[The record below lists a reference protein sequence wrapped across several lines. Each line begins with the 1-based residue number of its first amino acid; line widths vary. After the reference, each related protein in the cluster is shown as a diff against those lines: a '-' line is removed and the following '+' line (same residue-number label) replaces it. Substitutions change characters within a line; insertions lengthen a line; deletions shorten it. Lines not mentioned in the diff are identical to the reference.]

1 MIEAPLLSLRC
12 VSRHFPGAPAPAVD
26 TLSLD
31 VPRGTIVALL
41 GPSGCGKTTTLRLIA
56 GFDAPDAGEIFI
68 DGQSMSRRGRPV
80 APEARHI
87 GFVFQD
93 FALFPHLTVRQN
105 LTFGLRE
112 GTRAFRDQRVEQVLQ
127 LCGLDGLGGR
137 YPHELSGGQQQR
149 VALARALAP
158 DTPLVLLDEP
168 LGALDATL
176 RKSLR
181 TDMRQ
186 ILRRAGTTAV
196 LVTHDHEEAFEMADQ
211 VAIMHAGR
219 LEQLGTPAELVA
231 DPRTPF
237 VAQFVGAGTLIRGTW
252 QAGRVTTPLGD
263 ALVTADADPGVE
275 GGVEDG
281 AAVDVL
287 LRPWGLDVLGD
298 LLLGIPATVDDVI
311 FTGSH
316 WHVYL
321 DFGNT
326 RFVADL
332 PMQWPPPPAGA
343 SIRVRPSPGPTVGFC
358 GERRLLMRWAAFTD

>member
-1 MIEAPLLSLRC
+1 MNDVPLLSLQG
-12 VSRHFPGAPAPAVD
+12 VSRRFPGAMDIAVND
-26 TLSLD
+26 LSLD
-31 VPRGTIVALL
+31 VPRGTILALL

-56 GFDAPDAGEIFI
+56 GFETPDAGEIFI
-68 DGQSMSRRGRPV
+68 DGEPMARRGRHM

-105 LTFGLRE
+105 LAFGLRAL
-112 GTRAFRDQRVEQVLQ
+112 GVAARHGRVTEVLA
-127 LCGLDGLGGR
+127 LCGLDVLADR
-137 YPHELSGGQQQR
+137 FPHELSGGQQQR

-158 DTPLVLLDEP
+158 HTPLVLLDEP

-196 LVTHDHEEAFEMADQ
+196 LVTHDHEEAFEMADR

-231 DPRTPF
+231 DPTTPF
-237 VAQFVGAGTLIRGTW
+237 VAQFVGAGTLVRGTW
-252 QAGRVTTPLGD
+252 HEGHILTALGQASPTGD
-263 ALVTADADPGVE
+263 DTLP
-275 GGVEDG
+275 DG
-281 AAVDVL
+281 TAVDVL

-316 WHVYL
+316 WHVFL
-321 DFGNT
+321 DFGED
-326 RFVADL
+326 RFMADL
-332 PMQWPPPPAGA
+332 PMQWQPPRAGA
-343 SIRVRPSPGPTVGFC
+343 RIRVRPSPGPTVGFA
-358 GERRLLMRWAAFTD
+358 GDRRLLLRW